1 MAQPRNR
8 RGGEPEGGGR
18 GRQRSRANPFKS
30 TQLRQWGFICYLG
43 GHIVSRRERTDR
55 LRRASDGLARREP
68 RSFPS
73 RSWGSKRGTT
83 FIGPAPLYFTTVST
97 SSRTSYQSRQLRRHP
112 PEKRIRRYT
121 SLPPNFP
128 PPPSTSLSPPLLED
142 TVYSGMGRVSRLDF
156 LNFFFHRFL
165 SLLLLLFHSRWKN
178 GFFLGE
184 EKGNVS

>member
-83 FIGPAPLYFTTVST
+83 SGPLPFI
-97 SSRTSYQSRQLRRHP
+97 LR
-112 PEKRIRRYT
+112 
-121 SLPPNFP
+121 SFP
-128 PPPSTSLSPPLLED
+128 PPPGPVTRVVSYAAIRQKSGFAVTRLFPQISLPLPPLPSPLPSPPRGYGLLGDGTSIEA
-142 TVYSGMGRVSRLDF
+142 
-156 LNFFFHRFL
+156 
-165 SLLLLLFHSRWKN
+165 
-178 GFFLGE
+178 
-184 EKGNVS
+184 